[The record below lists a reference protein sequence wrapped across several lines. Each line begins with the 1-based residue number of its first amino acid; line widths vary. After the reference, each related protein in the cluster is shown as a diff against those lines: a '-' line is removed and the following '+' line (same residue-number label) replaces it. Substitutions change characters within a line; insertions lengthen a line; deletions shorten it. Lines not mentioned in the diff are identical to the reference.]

1 MPEKFELIGKN
12 GDINGVLYM
21 RYGSGIDDPKP
32 FLLTLT
38 PQYVAR
44 AIGKTPPI
52 TFREMDKYADQHAKA
67 LKAEALV
74 QKNQGSTTLILD

>member
-38 PQYVAR
+38 GRGCRYLGA
-44 AIGKTPPI
+44 
-52 TFREMDKYADQHAKA
+52 HA
-67 LKAEALV
+67 
-74 QKNQGSTTLILD
+74 